1 MLVLL
6 SFIALAKAD
15 FNYTSFFEGNWNI
28 TAVPVGTDGEEKEEE
43 IKVYSLE
50 LSSGSEIGSLI
61 GDLIGEDEDGV
72 ATPLNKI
79 LISPTDD
86 NTTFT
91 FSISESE
98 AENFEEVSTFTFKS
112 GVDGMKSSHGKT
124 TENLRYS
131 INILDQ
137 YTAQLIVYQNEGFT
151 IYRLIKEIPQKKPS
165 LLQSFLPMLPM
176 LIMMFFRQGG
186 MGAPQAQQGQQGQP
200 APQGEKAKTD

>member
-1 MLVLL
+1 MLFLL
-6 SFIALAKAD
+6 SLIALAKSD
-15 FNYTSFFEGNWNI
+15 FNYTAFFEGNWNI
-28 TAVPVGTDGEEKEEE
+28 TSVPVGSDGEEKEEE
-43 IKVYSLE
+43 IKIYSLE
-50 LSSGSEIGSLI
+50 LSAGNEIGSLV

-79 LISPTDD
+79 LVSPTED

-91 FSISESE
+91 FSISDSES
-98 AENFEEVSTFTFKS
+98 ENFEEITTFSIKS
-112 GVDGMKSSHGKT
+112 GVDGMKSSSGKT
-124 TENLRYS
+124 SDNARYT

-137 YTAQLIVYQNEGFT
+137 YTAQLILYQNEGFT

-186 MGAPQAQQGQQGQP
+186 MGAPQQQQGQAA